1 MVLPHNNQNFTTMNE
16 LIILK
21 VKQNDYEQPT
31 EIRNWLVQKICD
43 YIVKRM
49 DKQDIAGFEDTYTLT
64 LRPNNRMFQLW
75 LKTGKDGEIVGF
87 WNSPEYGDY
96 ERIRT
101 IEMQLVFQAMQ
112 DAGYFIFY
120 NETSDLHEYRFSK
133 KPMLGVRKATRVE
146 FAEYID

>member
-1 MVLPHNNQNFTTMNE
+1 
-16 LIILK
+16 
-21 VKQNDYEQPT
+21 
-31 EIRNWLVQKICD
+31 
-43 YIVKRM
+43 
-49 DKQDIAGFEDTYTLT
+49 
-64 LRPNNRMFQLW
+64 MFQLW
-75 LKTGKDGEIVGF
+75 LKTDKKGDIVGF

-101 IEMQLVFQAMQ
+101 LEMQLVFQAMQ